1 MSLVETY
8 LIWIKKLSVD
18 ARLELIARISDSIR
32 KEAADRSTQFFSTC
46 GKLETDGTAD
56 ELVDEIRS
64 ARYFR
69 DKSIEL

>member
-18 ARLELIARISDSIR
+18 ARLGLIARISDSLR
-32 KEAADRSTQFFSTC
+32 KEAVDRSTQFFATC
-46 GKLETDGTAD
+46 GKLESEETDD
-56 ELVDEIRS
+56 ELIDEIRS

-69 DKSIEL
+69 DKSIEF